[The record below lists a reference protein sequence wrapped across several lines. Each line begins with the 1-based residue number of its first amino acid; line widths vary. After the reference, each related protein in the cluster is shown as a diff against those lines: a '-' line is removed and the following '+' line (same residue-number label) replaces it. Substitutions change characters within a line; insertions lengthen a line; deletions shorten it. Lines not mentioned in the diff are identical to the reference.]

1 MPTTHPR
8 SGLPLPLRDL
18 RLPIIAAPMFTVSYP
33 SLVSA
38 QCRAGIVGAF
48 PVLNARPPEL
58 LRDWLQRLHE
68 ELASTSAT
76 PGPRPGL
83 RPAPF
88 AVNLNVND
96 ANVRLAQDMRECLDA
111 RVPIFITSL
120 RAPPRELVEAVHAY
134 GGIVLHDVISLRH
147 AEKAL
152 EAGVDGLILVAAGA
166 GGHGGTL
173 SPFAFLAEVRR
184 IFDGPIALSG
194 AISSGADVLSA
205 RTMGADLAYMGTRF
219 IATRESE
226 AGEDYK
232 RTLLEARASDIV
244 YTDYFSG
251 VHANYLRQ
259 SIETAGLDPVHLR
272 KPDGAPGYFG
282 IASAA
287 ARPRNWK
294 DIWAAGHGVGAVD
307 DAPNV
312 ADLVDRLE
320 AEYERA
326 AERLLSIIGERQH
339 SAGALT
345 TSPSI

>member
-1 MPTTHPR
+1 
-8 SGLPLPLRDL
+8 
-18 RLPIIAAPMFTVSYP
+18 MFTVSYP

-58 LRDWLQRLHE
+58 LRDWLQRLQE
-68 ELASTSAT
+68 ELATAA
-76 PGPRPGL
+76 GPRPGL

-96 ANVRLAQDMRECLDA
+96 ANVRLAQDMQECLDA

-120 RAPPRELVEAVHAY
+120 RAPPSDLVEAVHAY

-152 EAGVDGLILVAAGA
+152 QAGVDGLILVAAGA

-194 AISSGADVLSA
+194 AISSGADVLTA
-205 RTMGADLAYMGTRF
+205 RAMGADLAYMGTRF

-226 AGEDYK
+226 ADEDYK
-232 RTLLEARASDIV
+232 RTLLEARASDVV

-259 SIETAGLDPVHLR
+259 SIEAAGLDPVRLR

-294 DIWAAGHGVGAVD
+294 DIWAAGHGVGAVN
-307 DAPNV
+307 DAPDV

-326 AERLLSIIGERQH
+326 AERLLSIIGERRH
-339 SAGALT
+339 SADALT
-345 TSPSI
+345 TSRSI